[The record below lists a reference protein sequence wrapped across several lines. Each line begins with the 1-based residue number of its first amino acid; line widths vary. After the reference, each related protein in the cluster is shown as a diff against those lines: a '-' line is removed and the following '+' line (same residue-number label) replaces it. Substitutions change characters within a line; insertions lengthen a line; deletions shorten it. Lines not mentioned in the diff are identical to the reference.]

1 VIDWH
6 AAERLVGE
14 VVTVE
19 GDVVVARNLGDT
31 CTLEFSA
38 DDPRAFR
45 IVLVL
50 PLITDLPR
58 QPDRLYQGRRV
69 RATGRVQRF
78 QGRAE
83 MLVRSPTQIE
93 VVGVETGGPTVPPPA
108 APASSPPAPAP
119 VAPPPAAPR
128 GLVEE
133 VRNRL
138 VPPEACGQAQARWRD
153 AAATV
158 RTRISVLDACL
169 AAATYRC
176 HPDAAALGPALS
188 ALEWAGQQTA
198 EACRER

>member
-1 VIDWH
+1 MPTHPPARVRRVVAAAALLLAAPPAARAGAPPVIDWH

-69 RATGRVQRF
+69 RARRRT
-78 QGRAE
+78 RAE
-83 MLVRSPTQIE
+83 CL
-93 VVGVETGGPTVPPPA
+93 
-108 APASSPPAPAP
+108 
-119 VAPPPAAPR
+119 
-128 GLVEE
+128 
-133 VRNRL
+133 RL
-138 VPPEACGQAQARWRD
+138 LERAWR
-153 AAATV
+153 
-158 RTRISVLDACL
+158 
-169 AAATYRC
+169 RC
-176 HPDAAALGPALS
+176 RPHGA
-188 ALEWAGQQTA
+188 
-198 EACRER
+198 